1 MKYLIS
7 YKKIIQLMK
16 CLQRMIQLL
25 IINWV
30 RIFQM
35 VSNKKME
42 IKIFKN
48 NKNYNH
54 LVSKEINK
62 FKLLKVM
69 ICI

>member
-1 MKYLIS
+1 
-7 YKKIIQLMK
+7 MK

>member
-1 MKYLIS
+1 
-7 YKKIIQLMK
+7 MK

-30 RIFQM
+30 IIFQM
-35 VSNKKME
+35 VSNKKIQ

-48 NKNYNH
+48 NKNYSH
-54 LVSKEINK
+54 LVNKEINK
-62 FKLLKVM
+62 FKLQKVM

>member
-1 MKYLIS
+1 
-7 YKKIIQLMK
+7 MK
-16 CLQRMIQLL
+16 CLQKMIQFL

-30 RIFQM
+30 KIFQM

-48 NKNYNH
+48 NKNCSH

-62 FKLLKVM
+62 FKLQKVM